1 MHLGRQG
8 DKNSFSSIP
17 LSDDFIEALTAR
29 ADKDRYIILAM
40 TDKAFLDMALNF
52 YEASLRAHHISN
64 FLFVGVGRNSCDK
77 LWRLLIPC
85 FYYADDPDAGKA
97 SFYGQRDFIRKMNIR
112 TKMILD
118 ALKAKFTVI
127 HSDID
132 VAFFG
137 NPVQNVKVILHKA
150 QNTVNCYQSCIFHRY
165 FRVICFRKRSFFLS
179 AS

>member
-8 DKNSFSSIP
+8 DKSSSSSIP
-17 LSDDFIEALTAR
+17 RSNDFVEALTAR
-29 ADKDRYIILAM
+29 ADKDRYIVLAM
-40 TDKAFLDMALNF
+40 TDKAFLDMAINF

-77 LWRLLIPC
+77 LSRLSIPC

-118 ALKAKFTVI
+118 ALRAKFTVI

-132 VAFFG
+132 VVFFG
-137 NPVQNVKVILHKA
+137 NPMQSVKVISHKA
-150 QNTVNCYQSCIFHRY
+150 RNTVDCY
-165 FRVICFRKRSFFLS
+165 
-179 AS
+179 